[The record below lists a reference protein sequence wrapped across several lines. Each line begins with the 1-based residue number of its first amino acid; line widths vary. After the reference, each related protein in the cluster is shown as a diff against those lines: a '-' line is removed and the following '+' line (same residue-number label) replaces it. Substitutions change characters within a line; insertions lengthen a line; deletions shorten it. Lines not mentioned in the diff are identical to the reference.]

1 LYINGILSLEG
12 GIPKVE
18 KIKQHLQMLRVM
30 NLKPNFSELVRI
42 YGIDRRKYLMF
53 VDEQDLIE
61 RSI

>member
-1 LYINGILSLEG
+1 M
-12 GIPKVE
+12 E